1 MNSSRRR
8 PSFCPAS
15 PTSAPQVDHRR
26 IWFNCTT
33 RWSSGAT
40 GLFEP
45 SGSLPPSA
53 DRISAACSSFRR
65 RGSETSVVAVAE
77 GVTSTIQM
85 GWSTRSAQQRAGAL
99 LSDIA
104 EAAFLSETNSFFVGE
119 GWPFL
124 ALIAALPGESICPA
138 QRALQGR
145 RTAFPRIAPR
155 APWVARA
162 TSGCVPN
169 QLFFSSHMDGC
180 VTGPPAHPRSRPPQ
194 TSRPVK

>member
-1 MNSSRRR
+1 M
-8 PSFCPAS
+8 
-15 PTSAPQVDHRR
+15 
-26 IWFNCTT
+26 
-33 RWSSGAT
+33 
-40 GLFEP
+40 
-45 SGSLPPSA
+45 
-53 DRISAACSSFRR
+53 
-65 RGSETSVVAVAE
+65 VAVAE

-85 GWSTRSAQQRAGAL
+85 GWSTRSAQQRAGTL

-104 EAAFLSETNSFFVGE
+104 EAFLSETLFLWEKAGPFF
-119 GWPFL
+119 

-169 QLFFSSHMDGC
+169 QLFFSSHMDG
-180 VTGPPAHPRSRPPQ
+180 
-194 TSRPVK
+194 